1 MVNSSQCQI
10 SARYELAA
18 RIGAILVAIS
28 AGEASAG
35 SSAKHCPNPI
45 PRNTTLPIPLGN
57 LSVTSLPS
65 LITTSYNGSIDIHG
79 DTVIIKMADTVSG
92 FVISFQEL
100 EGPIG
105 PMIIDE
111 YDASGKIL
119 FNFTVHTAGDGKKTT
134 YYRMTGK
141 ATEVHVTSSN
151 GEGRIVELCE
161 FPHQ

>member
-10 SARYELAA
+10 SARYEVAA

-45 PRNTTLPIPLGN
+45 PRNTTPPIPLGN

-119 FNFTVHTAGDGKKTT
+119 FNFTVHTAGDGKKPPTT
-134 YYRMTGK
+134 
-141 ATEVHVTSSN
+141 E
-151 GEGRIVELCE
+151 
-161 FPHQ
+161 